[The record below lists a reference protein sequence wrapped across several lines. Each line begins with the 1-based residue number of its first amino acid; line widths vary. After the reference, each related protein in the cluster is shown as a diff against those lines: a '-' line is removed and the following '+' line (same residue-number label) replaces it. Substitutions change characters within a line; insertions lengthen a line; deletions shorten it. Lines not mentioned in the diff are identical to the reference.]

1 MAACQRERRSRR
13 ARPSRRSLSVP
24 RPKHPTAKRNMRNR
38 LAAASARPSGRRLPP
53 GATPLRVAV
62 RAAGKTP
69 SKHQLGN
76 GTLPRMTVCRPAI
89 FPAVGKTATPVKH
102 RTDGATAARRGVGRS
117 GTRRTDGRIG
127 GRAAGRSGTQIEHR
141 TGAEIGMW
149 NIPATMTGAS
159 GLVATTISSWAERNV
174 TKVR

>member
-1 MAACQRERRSRR
+1 
-13 ARPSRRSLSVP
+13 
-24 RPKHPTAKRNMRNR
+24 
-38 LAAASARPSGRRLPP
+38 
-53 GATPLRVAV
+53 V

-69 SKHQLGN
+69 SKHYRGN

-102 RTDGATAARRGVGRS
+102 RTDGATVLRTRTSRPVLPARGTSSVTHRIGGASAARRAVGRS
-117 GTRRTDGRIG
+117 GTRRTGGRIG

-149 NIPATMTGAS
+149 NILATMTGAS

>member
-1 MAACQRERRSRR
+1 
-13 ARPSRRSLSVP
+13 
-24 RPKHPTAKRNMRNR
+24 MRNR

-53 GATPLRVAV
+53 GATPLRLAV

-76 GTLPRMTVCRPAI
+76 GTLPRLMVCRPAI
-89 FPAVGKTATPVKH
+89 LPAGGKTATPVKH
-102 RTDGATAARRGVGRS
+102 RTDGATVLRTITSRRRVLRAAGTTSIRHRIGGASAARRAVGRN
-117 GTRRTDGRIG
+117 GTRRTGGGIG
-127 GRAAGRSGTQIEHR
+127 GRAAGRSETQIEHR

-149 NIPATMTGAS
+149 NILATMTGAS